1 MLKFPSLNKNLIH
14 LRFLD
19 RSYPGIANYFDR
31 AIALS
36 KFEINWILRCRVC
49 IQQQK
54 WNDFIFSLKEFQE
67 PLIALI
73 KHRIY
78 NTSLRCKSKAS

>member
-36 KFEINWILRCRVC
+36 KFEIYWISRCSVC
-49 IQQQK
+49 IQKQQ
-54 WNDFIFSLKEFQE
+54 WNEFIFSLKEFQE
-67 PLIALI
+67 SLIALI